1 MPARRRVVRSI
12 AIAVFGILVVPLALA
27 AHAHLRR
34 SEPSARDRLT
44 TAPTAIRLWFS
55 ERPQLA
61 FTRVSVRAADSS
73 TVPVGPLAAM
83 ANDQLGVT
91 APVASPLANGE
102 YTVLW
107 QTGSADGHPVRGSFS
122 FTVAVP
128 VPQPAADAAADT
140 NRIAPKG
147 NEVVEVQ
154 RAAEPTTLKAYVA
167 ARWLELIALF
177 AVIGVVVFR
186 SLVARVMTAG
196 LAPRG
201 GDAAFAAAP
210 ITDGARKLGQYAL
223 VLAFAGAL
231 ARLSGEISMM
241 LDASSAIDASA
252 IRSIVTGTTWGIGWI
267 IGCAGIVL
275 AAVGFTLASRA
286 AIGWTLAALG
296 TFAMAVAPALT
307 GHAAAAQPIALAVS
321 IDVVHVLA
329 AGAWLGTLLTIV
341 VVGMPAL
348 LRPALASAEGSL
360 LAPLVRA
367 FHPLALTCAIGVVL
381 SGVVTSW
388 LHLPTVASL
397 WESAYGR
404 VLLTKVALV
413 AIVAVLGGIN
423 WRRQL
428 PALGNNG
435 EATSFR
441 RTAAAE
447 LAFAA
452 LVLFAT
458 AFLSS
463 IETP

>member
-1 MPARRRVVRSI
+1 M
-12 AIAVFGILVVPLALA
+12 
-27 AHAHLRR
+27 
-34 SEPSARDRLT
+34 
-44 TAPTAIRLWFS
+44 
-55 ERPQLA
+55 
-61 FTRVSVRAADSS
+61 
-73 TVPVGPLAAM
+73 
-83 ANDQLGVT
+83 GVT
-91 APVASPLANGE
+91 APLAGPLANGE

-122 FTVAVP
+122 FTVAAP
-128 VPQPAADAAADT
+128 VPQPAAVTAADT
-140 NRIAPKG
+140 NPIAAKG
-147 NEVVEVQ
+147 NTVAQVQ
-154 RAAEPTTLKAYVA
+154 RDPEPPTLKAYVA
-167 ARWLELIALF
+167 ARWLELVALL
-177 AVIGVVVFR
+177 AVIGAIVFR
-186 SLVARVMTAG
+186 SLVARVMT
-196 LAPRG
+196 G
-201 GDAAFAAAP
+201 GMASPTPAAVAASP
-210 ITDGARKLGQYAL
+210 IIDGARKLGQYAL

-241 LDASSAIDASA
+241 LGATIDYTA
-252 IRSIVTGTTWGIGWI
+252 IRSVVTGTTWGIGWI
-267 IGCAGIVL
+267 IGCVGIVL

-286 AIGWTLAALG
+286 AAGWTLAAVG
-296 TFAMAVAPALT
+296 AFGMAVAPALT
-307 GHAAAAQPIALAVS
+307 GHAAAARANVLAVS
-321 IDVVHVLA
+321 IDVVHVVA
-329 AGAWLGTLLTIV
+329 AGTWLGTLLTIV

-367 FHPLALTCAIGVVL
+367 FHPVALTCAIAVVL
-381 SGVVTSW
+381 SGVGTSW

-413 AIVAVLGGIN
+413 AIVALLGGIN
-423 WRRQL
+423 WRRQM
-428 PALGNNG
+428 PSLGQDG
-435 EATSFR
+435 VARSFR